1 MKYFLAIFPSAGVLL
16 LFWLAM
22 KALFEGDRRERAA
35 EAQFDRERATAEAA
49 VTESGDQ
56 D

>member
-1 MKYFLAIFPSAGVLL
+1 MKYFLAIFPSAGVLF

-35 EAQFDRERATAEAA
+35 EAQFDRERATGEAA
-49 VTESGDQ
+49 APDSHDQ
-56 D
+56 V